1 MKRKGPFSS
10 VGPEPSKVSPSPSI
24 CIPVCESSAID
35 LRSAVMRAG
44 ESADIVELRLDYL
57 QGDELFKAL
66 RGLPALISASS
77 KPVIVTL
84 RPMDQGGQ
92 REMDDVTRI
101 IFWVEHFLY
110 GKPHV
115 DFADMELDMVRTF
128 QSREKDEGKTLLN
141 WDRVICSQHY
151 FHNVP
156 SDLNGIYSELA
167 STPASILKIAVR
179 AYDATDCIP
188 VFKLLEQARRDRR
201 KMIAIAMGQAGIATR
216 ILGPALGGFLT
227 YAALD
232 KAHQTAPGQVSAAE
246 LRDVYRINKLNAES
260 EVLGLIGSPVS
271 HSLSPRIHNAAF
283 DAMDL
288 NAVYMPLEVHDLAA
302 FVRRM
307 VHPRTREIEWRL
319 RGLSV
324 TAPHKSAVIEHLD
337 WCDPEAAEIG
347 AVNTIAIEGER
358 LLGYNTDAAAFIA
371 PLAAKDLDLS
381 HGNCAVIGAGGAARA
396 VLWSLRKK
404 GARATV
410 FARDIAKARSTAEQF
425 GADCTKL
432 GGASFEAFD
441 VVVNATP
448 LGASGESEMDTPASA
463 EQLRGA
469 RMAYDL
475 VYNPSDTR
483 FQREAREAGCE
494 TISGLAML
502 IEQAAAQFKIWMKQ
516 AAPRDVMAKEVLS
529 FKF

>member
-1 MKRKGPFSS
+1 
-10 VGPEPSKVSPSPSI
+10 VI
-24 CIPVCESSAID
+24 H
-35 LRSAVMRAG
+35 AV

-66 RGLPALISASS
+66 RGLPALISASP

-84 RPMDQGGQ
+84 RPMNQGGQ
-92 REMDDVTRI
+92 REMDDLTRI

-115 DFADMELDMVRTF
+115 DFADMELDVVRIF
-128 QSREKDEGKTLLN
+128 QTREKDEGKTLLD

-151 FHNVP
+151 FENVP
-156 SDLNGIYSELA
+156 SDLNKIYAELA
-167 STPASILKIAVR
+167 STPASVLKLAVR
-179 AYDATDCIP
+179 AHDAIDCIP
-188 VFKLLEQARRDRR
+188 VFKLLEQARRDGR

-246 LRDVYRINKLNAES
+246 LRDCYRINKLNAES

-283 DAMDL
+283 DALDL
-288 NAVYMPLEVHDLAA
+288 NAVYLPLEVHDLGA

-347 AVNTIAIEGER
+347 AVNTIEIEGER
-358 LLGYNTDAAAFIA
+358 LLGYNTDAAAFTA
-371 PLAAKDLDLS
+371 PLTAKGIELS
-381 HGNCAVIGAGGAARA
+381 NGNCAVIGAGGVARA

-410 FARDIAKARSTAEQF
+410 FARDVAKASSTAEEF
-425 GADCTKL
+425 GADFRQL
-432 GGASFEAFD
+432 DGASFAGFD

-448 LGASGESEMDTPASA
+448 LGTRGQREMDTAASA

-469 RMAYDL
+469 GIAYDL

-483 FQREAREAGCE
+483 FQREARQAGCE
-494 TISGLAML
+494 TIGGLAML
-502 IEQAAAQFKIWMKQ
+502 IEQAALQFKIWMKQ
-516 AAPRDVMAKEVLS
+516 AAPRDVMTKEVLS
-529 FKF
+529 YEF